1 MAVNSHIRRAWSE
14 REATPLDTART
25 AFTWLVT
32 GPDPVSVDGRLFPGL
47 PHRRVPLN
55 EVRTRLL
62 RRGCGQGTRDAVWAH
77 LVLRSRTE
85 GATWT
90 LGCVGVALPALTRI
104 AATLTA
110 RFAADPSDIH
120 AAVLMGFV
128 TELERIDLRK
138 PRIMLRLRWAAYR
151 AGHTAL
157 REALDAPV
165 PSGHRCRSSEPAP
178 PGGHPD
184 FVLARAIAENVITAS
199 EAELI
204 ASTRLEDH
212 PLAAAAQQRGLS
224 YGAAAQARRRA
235 EHRLA
240 AYLSADAR
248 CESTAE
254 CCDRD
259 LEAHALDSVI
269 ITIAADYHQRSLPV
283 ATRRRWSLR
292 KSPAGVLNDASHTG
306 VQGCGSTPAT
316 PAPTTSATGPLAPSS
331 PTPEVPRCA

>member
-1 MAVNSHIRRAWSE
+1 MAVNPDIRRASSE
-14 REATPLDTART
+14 REATPLDTARS

-32 GPDPVSVDGRLFPGL
+32 GPDPVSVDGQLFSGL
-47 PHRRVPLN
+47 PNRRLPLN
-55 EVRTRLL
+55 EVRERLL
-62 RRGCGQGTRDAVWAH
+62 RQGCGQGTRDAVWAH

-128 TELERIDLRK
+128 TELARIDLRQ
-138 PRIMLRLRWAAYR
+138 PRVMLRLRWAAYR

-165 PSGHRCRSSEPAP
+165 PTGNRCRSSAP
-178 PGGHPD
+178 SPSWGHPD
-184 FVLARAIAENVITAS
+184 FVLARAVAENVITAN

-204 ASTRLEDH
+204 GSTRLEDH
-212 PLAAAAQQRGLS
+212 PLATAAAARGIS

-235 EHRLA
+235 EHRLV
-240 AYLSADAR
+240 AYLSTDAQQ
-248 CESTAE
+248 ETTAE
-254 CCDRD
+254 GDDRIWK
-259 LEAHALDSVI
+259 S
-269 ITIAADYHQRSLPV
+269 TRS
-283 ATRRRWSLR
+283 T
-292 KSPAGVLNDASHTG
+292 
-306 VQGCGSTPAT
+306 Q
-316 PAPTTSATGPLAPSS
+316 
-331 PTPEVPRCA
+331 